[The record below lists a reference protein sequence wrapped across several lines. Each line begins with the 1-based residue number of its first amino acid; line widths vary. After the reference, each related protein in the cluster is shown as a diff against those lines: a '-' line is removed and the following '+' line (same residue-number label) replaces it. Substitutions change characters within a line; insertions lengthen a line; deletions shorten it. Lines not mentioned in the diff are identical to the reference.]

1 MGDTN
6 HTDRR
11 SESFFVTRATS
22 ASMTSTAM
30 ATSTASKKSATS
42 TTSTST
48 TMATSST
55 PMATSS
61 HEHDDGHEH
70 YHGDNHIG
78 GHDDQAY
85 WKAQRQ
91 PAGERGAEGYAIVGS
106 AMVPAAPEPAFPSK
120 SGLQGGT
127 RRTIPLECCSGTCTC
142 VRHAG
147 VRGGRGACR
156 GCGALHRGVV
166 WCAIRGYYTKSQRRA
181 VAALRCRCQCAPNCD
196 GAPEEFG
203 VLLPT
208 WQNPGAMAK
217 RTSERGVVC
226 S

>member
-1 MGDTN
+1 MRIT
-6 HTDRR
+6 HR
-11 SESFFVTRATS
+11 SQIRVVFVTRATS
-22 ASMTSTAM
+22 ASMTSTTM
-30 ATSTASKKSATS
+30 ATSTASKKSVMHTS

-48 TMATSST
+48 TMDTSST

-91 PAGERGAEGYAIVGS
+91 PAGERGAEGYAMVGT
-106 AMVPAAPEPAFPSK
+106 AVVPAAPEPTFPSK

-127 RRTIPLECCSGTCTC
+127 RRTIPLECCSGAC

-147 VRGGRGACR
+147 VRGGRWACR
-156 GCGALHRGVV
+156 GCVV
-166 WCAIRGYYTKSQRRA
+166 WCAMRGYYAYTGPQ
-181 VAALRCRCQCAPNCD
+181 
-196 GAPEEFG
+196 
-203 VLLPT
+203 
-208 WQNPGAMAK
+208 
-217 RTSERGVVC
+217 
-226 S
+226 